1 VDETVTT
8 VVERKLV
15 EAQESVEAVEMQV

>member
-8 VVERKLV
+8 VEARKLV
-15 EAQESVEAVEMQV
+15 EAQVSVVAVEMLV